1 MNSARNLE
9 IEVKQ
14 SLMHLGVI
22 KELLTQEELDSVV
35 AYHYQI
41 S

>member
-9 IEVKQ
+9 IEVQQ
-14 SLMHLGVI
+14 SLIHLGVI
-22 KELLTQEELDSVV
+22 KEFLTQEELDSVV
-35 AYHYQI
+35 SYHYQI